1 MKSPEIPSRGFL
13 FAFAGASELFP
24 FGANLNFCWNC
35 PAGTLEL
42 IPFGESS
49 DCIWDLQFPDIPSWG
64 FLLVSPF
71 GVYSAYSFVGNCIFP
86 VGGLLFFSFI
96 REQHVLGSGSL
107 RRKMVNLKYP
117 RKVESDVSLGQVMEF
132 LVGTIQRYIIG

>member
-1 MKSPEIPSRGFL
+1 MFPPLGFTL
-13 FAFAGASELFP
+13 LIRLWGTAFS
-24 FGANLNFCWNC
+24 
-35 PAGTLEL
+35 
-42 IPFGESS
+42 
-49 DCIWDLQFPDIPSWG
+49 
-64 FLLVSPF
+64 
-71 GVYSAYSFVGNCIFP
+71 P

-117 RKVESDVSLGQVMEF
+117 RNVESDVPLGQVMEF